1 MCKHII
7 GVCLRMKIATQ
18 ALPTAAKAI
27 ELGRKRKRGRPAHAL
42 LALQR
47 PKFIFTAIESD
58 EEEVDDVEPSTLA
71 HTSTDIVE
79 STTTIVQ
86 ASRFDDDEFSALESA
101 LGINTVIATP
111 DSNFSLDSV
120 LQDTAPLQP
129 LSSLPPRPPTAP
141 ITASLPK
148 KRMGRPKGSLNK
160 VPSKRRQIELN
171 NANENK
177 Q

>member
-1 MCKHII
+1 
-7 GVCLRMKIATQ
+7 MKIATQ

-86 ASRFDDDEFSALESA
+86 ASSFDDDEFSALEST
-101 LGINTVIATP
+101 LCIITVIATP
-111 DSNFSLDSV
+111 DLIATSLW
-120 LQDTAPLQP
+120 TAFYKT
-129 LSSLPPRPPTAP
+129 SHRRSLFHR
-141 ITASLPK
+141 
-148 KRMGRPKGSLNK
+148 
-160 VPSKRRQIELN
+160 
-171 NANENK
+171 
-177 Q
+177 

>member
-1 MCKHII
+1 MFHATCTCTCPPYCKCYMCKHII

-86 ASRFDDDEFSALESA
+86 ASSFDDDEFSALESA

-111 DSNFSLDSV
+111 DSNFSL
-120 LQDTAPLQP
+120 QP
-129 LSSLPPRPPTAP
+129 LSSLPPKPTTAP

-160 VPSKRRQIELN
+160 VPSK
-171 NANENK
+171 AK
-177 Q
+177 DDD